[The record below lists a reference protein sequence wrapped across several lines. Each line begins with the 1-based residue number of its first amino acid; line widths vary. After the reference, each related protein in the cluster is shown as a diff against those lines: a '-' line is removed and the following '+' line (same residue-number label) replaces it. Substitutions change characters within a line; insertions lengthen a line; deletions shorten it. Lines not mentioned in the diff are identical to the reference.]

1 MYKRPFAT
9 GFNKRRGSRLSGS
22 ASYPKRYGKPANGSS
37 SVDMAQFVKKATQQ
51 VQTTRQE
58 LDLDVVVIQNAF
70 ADFDVHAQIKK
81 NIELRGYVA
90 PTPIQDQI
98 IPHILAGKDVIGVA
112 NTGTGKTAAFVI
124 PLIDKVM
131 KNHTEKALIVT
142 PTREL
147 ALQIQDEFKSFA
159 RLTHLHSVLCIG
171 GANISPQIDAL
182 RRHPNF
188 VIGTPGRL
196 KDLIERRQLNLAPFK
211 NIVLDEVDRMV
222 DMGFILDVKYL
233 ISLLPKERQ
242 SLFFSATVS
251 KDIEPIVRSFLH
263 DPVMISVKMRET
275 AANIDHDVIRVR
287 SGGEKLDYLQKM
299 LAQKEF
305 QKVLIF
311 ARTKRGAEKLSMI
324 LREKGF
330 RATSIHGDKTQAMR
344 QRALDQFKG
353 NQTKILV
360 ATDVAARGL
369 DIPDITHVINYDQP
383 DTYENYVHRSGRTG
397 RMNKAGKAL
406 TFVEESARRY

>member
-1 MYKRPFAT
+1 MYKRPFST
-9 GFNKRRGSRLSGS
+9 GFSKRRGNRFRSA
-22 ASYPKRYGKPANGSS
+22 ASYPKKLARPSNGG
-37 SVDMAQFVKKATQQ
+37 VDAAQFVKKATEE
-51 VQTTRQE
+51 TPAHQE
-58 LDLDVVVIQNAF
+58 IDVVEIQHAF
-70 ADFDVHAQIKK
+70 SDFDVHPQIKK
-81 NIELRGYVA
+81 NVELRGYVA
-90 PTPIQDQI
+90 PTPIQDQV
-98 IPHILAGKDVIGVA
+98 IPHILAGKDVIGIA

-131 KNHTEKALIVT
+131 KNRAEKALIVT

-159 RLTHLHSVLCIG
+159 RSTQLHSVLCIG
-171 GANISPQIDAL
+171 GAGIHPQIDGL

-196 KDLIERRQLNLAPFK
+196 KDLIERRCLNLSPFK

-263 DPVMISVKMRET
+263 DPVMISVKKRET
-275 AANIDHDVIRVR
+275 TANIDQDVIRVKH
-287 SGGEKLDYLQKM
+287 GGEKLDYLQNM
-299 LAQKEF
+299 LAQQEF
-305 QKVLIF
+305 KKVLIF
-311 ARTKRGAEKLSMI
+311 ARTKRGAEKLSMM

-330 RATSIHGDKTQAMR
+330 RATSIHGDKSQAMR

-353 NQTKILV
+353 NHTKILV

-383 DTYENYVHRSGRTG
+383 DTYENYVHRIGRTG

-406 TFVEESARRY
+406 TFVEESARRF